1 MANLNSGRP
10 IGANTTV
17 TSQTLH
23 DLIENATLSNLSGGD
38 ISGGGIFFVQAQQ
51 STPNPSIAS
60 PFWFKTDPE
69 DPIFRVYA
77 APFGTWLAVGPD
89 RFEFA
94 LRNGSG
100 TDALK
105 GCFVVASTAP
115 SEFTIAS
122 GVTINGIGFTQDLIP
137 AGAYGPVACCG
148 IGYALYSSASSGSND
163 RYQNQDV
170 LINRNCPPGTMAGLN
185 IDGNDGS
192 GPMYG
197 VWLESSRSGASGI
210 NTPRRALLWS
220 PKLTLGF

>member
-10 IGANTTV
+10 ISPTTTV

-23 DLIENATLSNLSGGD
+23 SLIENATLSNLSGGD
-38 ISGGGIFFVQAQQ
+38 ITGSGIFFTQAQAA
-51 STPNPSIAS
+51 TPNPSLVS

-69 DPIFRVYA
+69 DPVFRVFA
-77 APFGTWLAVGPD
+77 SPFGVWLTVGPD

-122 GVTINGIGFTQDLIP
+122 GATINGIGFCQDLIR
-137 AGAYGPVACCG
+137 AGQYGPVTSCG
-148 IGYALYSSASSGSND
+148 IGYALYSSASSGSGD

-197 VWLESSRSGASGI
+197 MWLESARSGSSGI
-210 NTPRRALLWS
+210 NNPRRALLWS
-220 PKLTLGF
+220 PKLTTGF